1 MQITDNE
8 INVYYVAKD
17 YGDVLNTCG
26 KWEFE
31 FTEYYETQQ
40 LCAKAVEKEL
50 AEMACHTS
58 KLRYL
63 MNGCGTV
70 CFYIKP
76 NDIRAQRKL
85 LNFALPGGLG
95 DTSPDP
101 IINNGFESR
110 LKGAVNSNKIWALN
124 PPTCVS
130 KNKRGLGINN
140 PQSCRRQPCGEH

>member
-1 MQITDNE
+1 MVVTDNE

-40 LCAKAVEKEL
+40 LCTKAVEKEL

-85 LNFALPGGLG
+85 LKFLIHNN
-95 DTSPDP
+95 
-101 IINNGFESR
+101 IIQRDEHGMLKNIPFIFE
-110 LKGAVNSNKIWALN
+110 
-124 PPTCVS
+124 
-130 KNKRGLGINN
+130 KRGSSDYKSVKEYRLSDFIKL
-140 PQSCRRQPCGEH
+140 

>member
-1 MQITDNE
+1 MVVTDNE

-26 KWEFE
+26 RWEFV

-40 LCAKAVEKEL
+40 LCTKAVEKEL
-50 AEMACHTS
+50 AEMASHTS

-70 CFYIKP
+70 CFYVKP

-85 LNFALPGGLG
+85 LKFL
-95 DTSPDP
+95 
-101 IINNGFESR
+101 IRNNVIPRDEHGMLKNIPFIFEQRGSSDYKSVKEYR
-110 LKGAVNSNKIWALN
+110 LSDFIKL
-124 PPTCVS
+124 
-130 KNKRGLGINN
+130 
-140 PQSCRRQPCGEH
+140 